1 MAGEKSLRDLYYKI
15 GANGRDKAAE
25 TLQNILAQD
34 GMRATLLTPLA
45 PDVTEN
51 TLSYMISDGYFDS
64 FYSGDTPRG
73 EFTKV
78 VLDAIEKAT
87 ESAEQRVAIL
97 TAANDLGQTPFH
109 KAIRFGGDVAVFGM
123 LAERLQKWGGDDAA
137 RAFLENFLDSK
148 LGAIDHD
155 MSNALQDVRDIR
167 PWQSPE
173 AVKIDTLCNDGYQP
187 ASYEGLKQAVDL
199 ARPLIIEWL
208 DKHAADPKKS
218 EYQRGKEQKMRA
230 FAEDPDC
237 VKVDGTPVTQAFPG
251 PVFEYLLNLEQK
263 FAPVPPEQQA
273 ERILVQL
280 SRQDAAGNTPMH
292 RSWQHSVF
300 MSSPDSAGEV
310 QDRLGAFIASLD
322 RMLGTD
328 VATGLVKNLLLMENS
343 KGELPLDHFPY
354 DEQPRRDYCIDAFLR
369 DLRRE
374 LGGKEKFVTYLKEA
388 VAALLPSD
396 FTIKVNAYEPPPEV
410 KEDDGPPKPK
420 RGASLDF

>member
-1 MAGEKSLRDLYYKI
+1 MAGEKSLRDLYSDI
-15 GANGRDKAAE
+15 AANGRDKAAE
-25 TLQNILAQD
+25 TLQKILERD
-34 GMRATLLTPLA
+34 ELRATLLTPLSA
-45 PDVTEN
+45 TVTEN
-51 TLSYMISDGYFDS
+51 TLSYMISDGYFS
-64 FYSGDTPRG
+64 NLYSGDTPRK
-73 EFTKV
+73 EFTTIA
-78 VLDAIEKAT
+78 LDAIEKAT
-87 ESAEQRVAIL
+87 ESAEERVAIL
-97 TAANDLGQTPFH
+97 TSANYLGQTPFH
-109 KAIRFGGDVAVFGM
+109 KCIRFGGDMEVFDL
-123 LAERLQKWGGDDAA
+123 LATRLQKWGGDETA
-137 RAFLENFLDSK
+137 REFLESFLDSK
-148 LGAIDHD
+148 LGGIDHD

-173 AVKIDTLCNDGYQP
+173 AEKINTLCNDQYQP
-187 ASYEGLKQAVDL
+187 ASYEGLKQAVDW

-208 DKHAADPKKS
+208 DKHADDAKKS
-218 EYQRGKEQKMRA
+218 DYQRGKEQKMRA
-230 FAEDPDC
+230 FAEDPAC

-251 PVFEYLLNLEQK
+251 PLFEYLLNLEQK

-280 SRQDAAGNTPMH
+280 SQFDAAGNTPMH

-310 QDRLGAFIASLD
+310 EDRLGPFIASLD
-322 RMLGTD
+322 RMLGTT
-328 VATGLVKNLLLMENS
+328 VAAGLVKNLLQMENA

-369 DLRRE
+369 DMRRE
-374 LGGKEKFVTYLKEA
+374 LGSKEKFVTYLKEA

-410 KEDDGPPKPK
+410 KEDGSPPKPK